1 MMMIYMPVRGY
12 WPSLVLF
19 VCHFSSIQERIL
31 LDQSIADSYRKSTS
45 MMRTLRF
52 QLCAEITFF
61 FLRVKKKGKKEA
73 TVNSMSK
80 FHAVYTD
87 PGY

>member
-1 MMMIYMPVRGY
+1 MMIYMPVRGY
-12 WPSLVLF
+12 WPRLVF

-52 QLCAEITFF
+52 QLCAEINLFIF
-61 FLRVKKKGKKEA
+61 EGKKKGKKEA
-73 TVNSMSK
+73 TVNSMSM

-87 PGY
+87 PG

>member
-1 MMMIYMPVRGY
+1 MPMRGY
-12 WPSLVLF
+12 WPRLMLF

-52 QLCAEITFF
+52 QLCAEINL
-61 FLRVKKKGKKEA
+61 FLFEGKKKVKKKRQLTA
-73 TVNSMSK
+73 CRYSMR
-80 FHAVYTD
+80 YTLTPD
-87 PGY
+87 S